1 MASLRHMSNI
11 LMVMAWFMAL
21 CMMEGA
27 NGFFVSTTR
36 FRECAGLKA
45 RLGRRGRPHSM
56 IMMRNGD
63 TEQRASGTGQGRG
76 SVVIAGAGL
85 AGLSAAKHLAEKG
98 YSPLVLESR
107 NVLGGK
113 VAAWKDSD
121 GDWYETGLHIFFGA
135 YPNMLQLFEDL
146 GIEERLQWK
155 RHGMT
160 FAMPGKGRFSRFE
173 FPDIPGP
180 FNGLVGILRN
190 NEMLSLSDKIQF
202 GIALIPCILQG
213 QSYVEEQDSKT
224 ISQWLKER
232 GAPPSVEREIFI
244 AMAKALAFVDPDKVS
259 ATVVL
264 TALNRFLQE
273 GDGSKTAFLDG
284 APPERLCKP
293 MVDFIEARGGKVLL
307 NAPLE
312 KIVLNDDG
320 TVKGYKVRGVKDPA
334 TGEMQESRLVTGDR
348 YVSCVPVHI
357 FKKLIPEAWR
367 DGTHG
372 GDAQKFFTMMDPLE
386 AVPVINVHLWF
397 DRKLGELG
405 SEANNQL
412 IFSRSKL
419 LSVYADMSITCK
431 EYEDAERS
439 MLELVFAPAGAKFG
453 GQSTQEFGEY
463 EDWIGRSDE
472 DIVGATMKELENL
485 FPQYVGTAAKDSD
498 RASLRKYKVVK
509 TPASVYWSKPGMQTH
524 RPTQSTPIDNFFLG
538 GDYTLQRYLA
548 SMEGAVLSGKC
559 VAEAVEAKC
568 ERRSERDVSSV
579 LTIEKGQWPHRV
591 RKLS

>member
-1 MASLRHMSNI
+1 MSLRTATISGGHTPAPVGDHVERESES
-11 LMVMAWFMAL
+11 L
-21 CMMEGA
+21 EGDDA
-27 NGFFVSTTR
+27 EDGPEV
-36 FRECAGLKA
+36 KA
-45 RLGRRGRPHSM
+45 
-56 IMMRNGD
+56 
-63 TEQRASGTGQGRG
+63 AGTGEGRG
-76 SVVIAGAGL
+76 SVIIAGAGL
-85 AGLSAAKHLAEKG
+85 AGLSAAKHLVEKG
-98 YSPLVLESR
+98 YRPLVLESR
-107 NVLGGK
+107 DVLGGK
-113 VAAWKDSD
+113 VAAWKDED

-146 GIEERLQWK
+146 GIEDRLQWK
-155 RHGMT
+155 KHGMT
-160 FAMPGKGRFSRFE
+160 FAMPGAGVFSRFE

-190 NEMLSLSDKIQF
+190 NDMLSLSDKLQF
-202 GIALIPCILQG
+202 GLALVPAILQG
-213 QSYVEEQDSKT
+213 QSYVEECDNMT
-224 ISQWLKER
+224 ISEWLKKR
-232 GAPPSVEREIFI
+232 GAPPSIEREIFI

-293 MVDFIEARGGKVLL
+293 MVDFIEERGGKVML

-312 KIVLNDDG
+312 RILLNEDG
-320 TVKGYKVRGVKDPA
+320 TVGGFKVRGVKDPA
-334 TGEMQESRLVTGDR
+334 TGEVQVSRVVTGDR

-372 GDAQKFFTMMDPLE
+372 METRKFFTMMDPLE

-397 DRKLGELG
+397 DRKLAQIG

-419 LSVYADMSITCK
+419 LSVFADMSVTCK
-431 EYEDAERS
+431 EYEDTDRS
-439 MLELVFAPAGAKFG
+439 MLELVFAPAAAKFG

-472 DIVGATMKELENL
+472 DIVDATMRELENL
-485 FPQYVGTAAKDSD
+485 FPQNIGAAAKDSD
-498 RASLRKYKVVK
+498 RASLRKSKVVK
-509 TPASVYWSKPGMQTH
+509 TPASVYWSKPGMQKH

-559 VAEAVEAKC
+559 VAEAVEARC
-568 ERRSERDVSSV
+568 ERRTERDVSSV
-579 LTIEKGQWPHRV
+579 LTIEKGQWPKRV
-591 RKLS
+591 RNLT